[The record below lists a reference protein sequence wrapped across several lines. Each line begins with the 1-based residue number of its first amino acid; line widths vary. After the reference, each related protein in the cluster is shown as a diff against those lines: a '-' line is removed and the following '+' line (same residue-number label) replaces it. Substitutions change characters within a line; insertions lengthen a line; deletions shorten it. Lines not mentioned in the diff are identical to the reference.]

1 MKKVTAEI
9 IEKNR
14 FLVTVEVED
23 DATEDDIYNAIEE
36 AYMEDDYRV
45 IEQYVY
51 DITNIKVCVKND
63 RLQKIIRSL
72 TDHSRRVSKT
82 LSLRKLPVC

>member
-23 DATEDDIYNAIEE
+23 DATESVIYDAIVD
-36 AYMEDDYRV
+36 AYVEDDYEV
-45 IEQYVY
+45 VEQFIY
-51 DITNIKVCVKND
+51 DVTNIKVEE
-63 RLQKIIRSL
+63 
-72 TDHSRRVSKT
+72 
-82 LSLRKLPVC
+82 

>member
-9 IEKNR
+9 IEKKR

-36 AYMEDDYRV
+36 AYMEDDYEN
-45 IEQYVY
+45 IEQYIY
-51 DITNIKVCVKND
+51 DITNIKVCEK
-63 RLQKIIRSL
+63 
-72 TDHSRRVSKT
+72 
-82 LSLRKLPVC
+82 

>member
-36 AYMEDDYRV
+36 AYMEDDYEN
-45 IEQYVY
+45 IEQYIQE
-51 DITNIKVCVKND
+51 ITDIKVHEK
-63 RLQKIIRSL
+63 
-72 TDHSRRVSKT
+72 
-82 LSLRKLPVC
+82 

>member
-1 MKKVTAEI
+1 MKKVTAEV

-36 AYMEDDYRV
+36 AYMEDDYEN
-45 IEQYVY
+45 IEQYIY
-51 DITNIKVCVKND
+51 DITNIKVCEK
-63 RLQKIIRSL
+63 
-72 TDHSRRVSKT
+72 
-82 LSLRKLPVC
+82 